1 MLPEFLRL
9 TSKLLLHP
17 IRCNQKTAR
26 SVYSTER
33 RSETGQTGNLPIAL
47 RLPEFCS
54 SGGRLAIVK
63 EKRERPIDLITIAIV
78 GGLFLV
84 FSLVSGRLEGTI
96 LTAPLLFVTFGF
108 LTGSGGIGL
117 ANVDV
122 GHSAIH
128 VIAELT
134 LILVL
139 FTDAAR
145 IDIKRL
151 REDHNLPMRM
161 LLIGLPL
168 TIAAGTFAAA
178 LLFPAF
184 SLWEAALLA
193 ALLAPTDAA
202 LGQSV
207 VSAKAVP
214 LRIRQ
219 SINIESG
226 LNDGIALPAVLL
238 FAALAGAAHGG
249 NEAGDWLRFGL
260 MQVTLG
266 PIAGVV
272 IGFAGARLIDTAAE
286 RKWATSAF
294 QGIGILSLSVLAYV
308 LAELIGGNGFIS
320 AFVAGIVFGNS
331 IRHPCTFMFEFMES
345 EGQLFM
351 LITFLVFGA
360 SLLPEGLAHADA
372 TVVIYA
378 VLSLTVIRMIPIALS
393 LLGSGIRLPTYLF
406 LGWFGPRGLASIL
419 FVLLILE
426 ESEIPHRA
434 EILSITVITVA
445 LSVILHGVSA
455 APFANIYG
463 RLAERMG
470 ECEES
475 KAVSDMPLRE
485 GLATNNNPES

>member
-1 MLPEFLRL
+1 MPYLR
-9 TSKLLLHP
+9 
-17 IRCNQKTAR
+17 
-26 SVYSTER
+26 
-33 RSETGQTGNLPIAL
+33 
-47 RLPEFCS
+47 
-54 SGGRLAIVK
+54 GGRLATVNNN
-63 EKRERPIDLITIAIV
+63 EEQPIDLSTIAIV
-78 GGLFLV
+78 SGLL
-84 FSLVSGRLEGTI
+84 LAYALLSGKLEGTVV
-96 LTAPLLFVTFGF
+96 TAPLLFVAFGF
-108 LTGSGGIGL
+108 VAGPDGFGL
-117 ANVDV
+117 AKIDV

-128 VIAELT
+128 MIAELT

-145 IDIKRL
+145 IDLNRV
-151 REDHNLPMRM
+151 RADHNLPMRM
-161 LLIGLPL
+161 LVLGLPL
-168 TIAAGTFAAA
+168 AIAVGTIVAVA
-178 LLFPAF
+178 LFPAF
-184 SLWEAALLA
+184 SIWEAALLA

-238 FAALAGAAHGG
+238 FAALAGAAHGPNDAG
-249 NEAGDWLRFGL
+249 NWLQFGL
-260 MQVTLG
+260 LQVTLG
-266 PIAGVV
+266 PIAGAV
-272 IGFAGARLIDTAAE
+272 IGYAGARLIDASAE
-286 RKWATSAF
+286 RGWATTAF

-308 LAELIGGNGFIS
+308 LAEMIGGNGFIS

-331 IRHPCTFMFEFMES
+331 IRHSCTYLFEFMES
-345 EGQLFM
+345 EGQLLM

-360 SLLPEGLAHADA
+360 ALLPEGLAHANV
-372 TVVIYA
+372 TFVIYA
-378 VLSLTVIRMIPIALS
+378 VLSLTAIRMIPIALS
-393 LLGSGIRLPTYLF
+393 LLGSGVRMPTYLF

-445 LSVILHGVSA
+445 LSVILHGISA
-455 APFANIYG
+455 APLARAYG
-463 RLAERMG
+463 RMAERMG

-475 KAVSDMPLRE
+475 KAVSNMPLRE
-485 GLATNNNPES
+485 GLATNNKPEP